1 MFRVF
6 RGQKSH
12 LTNYFLYFVVE
23 GHSMPT
29 KYDTNP
35 LDPDFPEKVK
45 AAAEADVATRVL
57 DGSRVETRPFA
68 EAGEEQ
74 TRRFFPTDTSG
85 YTPPYTGQYV
95 PAGFASVDQSMTRK
109 VDKVGLPEN
118 IMTAVPY
125 IPWYPGMI
133 AALVML
139 FVLPRS
145 EAKVRFHAAQGLA
158 AHVAIW
164 IVAAVLGGFSGFT
177 GLASAL
183 GGIFTA
189 VTSVMMI
196 IFAFKA
202 WKGRPVHIES
212 VDTLT
217 NWLEEKI
224 SPKQ

>member
-1 MFRVF
+1 
-6 RGQKSH
+6 
-12 LTNYFLYFVVE
+12 
-23 GHSMPT
+23 MPS

-45 AAAEADVATRVL
+45 AAAEAEVATRVL
-57 DGSRVETRPFA
+57 DNHGVETRQFA

-74 TRRFFPTDTSG
+74 TRRFASANTSS
-85 YTPPYTGQYV
+85 YSPPYTGQYV
-95 PAGFASVDQSMTRK
+95 PANVGAFSNTQSLSRK

-133 AALVML
+133 AALLLL

-145 EAKVRFHAAQGLA
+145 ESKVRFHAAQGLA

-164 IVAAVLGGFSGFT
+164 IVAAVLGGFSGFS
-177 GLASAL
+177 GIGSAAS
-183 GGIFTA
+183 GIFTA

-212 VDTLT
+212 VDFLT